1 MLEVIPQLII
11 SAMFTGII
19 YALMAI
25 GLNLVFGVV
34 RVINFAH
41 GEFLMLAMYVT
52 YWLYRWL
59 GLDPYLSILISAPL
73 FFFLGAAVHQGIIR
87 HLLDAPEES
96 QLIATFGLGFALR
109 YGANVVWSSEHRS
122 VASPLAGKILELGSI
137 TIDFPHL
144 IGAAM
149 AAALIAVLFVF
160 LYYTFLG
167 RAIRAIADQRTA
179 ALTAGINVGRIYY
192 IAIGLG
198 LACVAVCGAAIIPF
212 ESVFPTIGANF
223 TLLSFVIV
231 VLGGMGN
238 LWGCLLGGIIIAQ
251 IEMMVSFFFA
261 PALTTFAYF
270 IVFLIVV
277 SVRPAGLLGFRER
290 RS

>member
-25 GLNLVFGVV
+25 GLNLIFGVV

-59 GLDPYLSILISAPL
+59 GLDPYLSILISVPL

-96 QLIATFGLGFALR
+96 QLIATFGMGFALR

-149 AAALIAVLFVF
+149 AAALIAVLFIF

-270 IVFLIVV
+270 IVFLIIV
-277 SVRPAGLLGFRER
+277 SVRPSGLLGFRER

>member
-1 MLEVIPQLII
+1 
-11 SAMFTGII
+11 
-19 YALMAI
+19 
-25 GLNLVFGVV
+25 
-34 RVINFAH
+34 
-41 GEFLMLAMYVT
+41 MLAMYVT
-52 YWLYRWL
+52 YWLYRWF
-59 GLDPYLSILISAPL
+59 GLDPYLTILISAPL
-73 FFFLGAAVHQGIIR
+73 FFFLGVATHQGIIR

-96 QLIATFGLGFALR
+96 QLIATFGMAFALR

-122 VASPLAGKILELGSI
+122 VASPLAGKILEFGSI

-144 IGAAM
+144 IGAAV

-160 LYYTFLG
+160 LYSTFLG
-167 RAIRAIADQRTA
+167 RAIRAIADQRNA

-198 LACVAVCGAAIIPF
+198 LACVAVCGGVIIPF
-212 ESVFPTIGANF
+212 ESVFPTIGANL

-231 VLGGMGN
+231 VLGGLGN

-270 IVFLIVV
+270 IVFLIIV
-277 SVRPAGLLGFRER
+277 SVRPSGLLGFRER

>member
-59 GLDPYLSILISAPL
+59 GLDPYLSILISVPL

-96 QLIATFGLGFALR
+96 QLIATFGMGFALR

-149 AAALIAVLFVF
+149 AAALIAVLFIF

-212 ESVFPTIGANF
+212 ESVFPTIGVNF

-270 IVFLIVV
+270 IVFLIIV
-277 SVRPAGLLGFRER
+277 SVRPSGLLGFRER